1 MVASLLITQELPPS
15 LTAFAPGS
23 TAHRAAPAIPGTSP
37 NQGSHHFHSV
47 FPEPGFAWIEPPPR
61 DPLKIRC
68 SPPDSLTGISLKS
81 SRGSSSPSHS
91 YFPPLTVRGRGSSHR
106 PWRSAAT
113 SPTWRFGQAV
123 PADDRSCGKGA
134 ELGHLS
140 LAPFFM
146 APVGWL
152 VRCLPRGSGS
162 GRRTSHPRSWHSFR
176 RRRRLRLQRT
186 ACPRPPSTSSG
197 RGSRRRS
204 LWRPL

>member
-1 MVASLLITQELPPS
+1 MKSNECIPSAPP
-15 LTAFAPGS
+15 FANS
-23 TAHRAAPAIPGTSP
+23 AL
-37 NQGSHHFHSV
+37 
-47 FPEPGFAWIEPPPR
+47 PEPGFAPIPFHLLRTRVRTTSIRSSPTQGSHGLSLPPR

-81 SRGSSSPSHS
+81 SRGSSSPSQS

-140 LAPFFM
+140 LDPFFM
-146 APVGWL
+146 VPVGWL

-176 RRRRLRLQRT
+176 RRRPLRLQRT